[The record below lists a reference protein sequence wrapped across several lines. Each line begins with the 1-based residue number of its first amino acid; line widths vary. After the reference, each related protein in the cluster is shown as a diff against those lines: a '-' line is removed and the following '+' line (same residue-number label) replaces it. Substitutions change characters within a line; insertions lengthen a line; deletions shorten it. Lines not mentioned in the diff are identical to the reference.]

1 MELQQEENQNCTD
14 DTVIFQGKGGG
25 VWLASIKD
33 IKTIPV
39 VCEAL

>member
-25 VWLASIKD
+25 G
-33 IKTIPV
+33 V
-39 VCEAL
+39 VGIYKRYQNNSCGV